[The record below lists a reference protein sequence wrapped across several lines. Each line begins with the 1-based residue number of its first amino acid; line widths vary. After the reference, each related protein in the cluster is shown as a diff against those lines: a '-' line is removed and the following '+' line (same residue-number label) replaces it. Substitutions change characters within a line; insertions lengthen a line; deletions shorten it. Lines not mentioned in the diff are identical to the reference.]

1 MFNVI
6 SEDVVIDTIDIN
18 DKRLFKG
25 IPMYEGDYY
34 IFIND
39 EFDYKVVYSKLNYR
53 NYISINRLEELIE
66 GGYIYCIS
74 NNKLL
79 PTHQLIN
86 KCVNDLFIFTTPYT
100 VIYPVV
106 ELELV

>member
-79 PTHQLIN
+79 PTNDLIN
-86 KCVNDLFIFTTPYT
+86 KCTNDLFIFTTVYGA
-100 VIYPVV
+100 IYPVV

>member
-25 IPMYEGDYY
+25 IPMYEEDCY
-34 IFIND
+34 IFINN
-39 EFDYKVVYSKLNYR
+39 ELDYKAVYSKLNYR
-53 NYISINRLEELIE
+53 NYISINRLKELIE
-66 GGYIYCIS
+66 TGYIYCIH

-86 KCVNDLFIFTTPYT
+86 RCVNDLFIFTTPYT